1 MHENTCPYACQ
12 RVIQRREGYNN
23 GTRINFTRPWN
34 DYKIGFGNLHQ
45 GDFWLGNDFI
55 HALTNDPE
63 TSPMTLRVELG
74 DFEGN
79 FVVAEYSTFRIESE
93 RSNYRIWISG
103 YSGNATDSLSKHNG
117 SGFSTYDNINDIAP
131 KCCPCVN
138 SFGGGWWFY
147 SCFEAN
153 LNGEYFADPLDN
165 NYYQGLIW
173 EKWKGDY
180 SLKST
185 KMMIRSVSFNMPLSE

>member
-1 MHENTCPYACQ
+1 MLWPMIRRRLLWLYVWNWEILRATLLLPNTQ
-12 RVIQRREGYNN
+12 HS
-23 GTRINFTRPWN
+23 GTF
-34 DYKIGFGNLHQ
+34 DEKLK
-45 GDFWLGNDFI
+45 
-55 HALTNDPE
+55 
-63 TSPMTLRVELG
+63 LR
-74 DFEGN
+74 FHFSSN
-79 FVVAEYSTFRIESE
+79 RTPFFVRIESE

-147 SCFEAN
+147 RYVWCTFIFIILTFSTTWDFCSCFEAN